1 MAGNSPLTEDMK
13 AYPNFNDRLSI
24 LNSET
29 VSTLFKRVG
38 GEPFFVSLVDRF
50 YDLVESDPVL
60 RPIYPTN
67 LEPGKAHLAA
77 FLAEYWGGPPRY
89 SMLRGHPRLRMRH
102 THFPIGQLERDA
114 WIGHMTA
121 VVQFTDG
128 STGDATELISY
139 FNGTATFL
147 MNQT

>member
-1 MAGNSPLTEDMK
+1 MS
-13 AYPNFNDRLSI
+13 
-24 LNSET
+24 SET
-29 VSTLFKRVG
+29 GSTLFKRVG

-50 YDLVESDPVL
+50 YDLVKSDPVL
-60 RPIYPTN
+60 RPTYPTN
-67 LEPGKAHLAA
+67 LEPGA

-89 SMLRGHPRLRMRH
+89 SMLRGNPRQRRRH
-102 THFPIGQLERDA
+102 ARFPIGKIERDV
-114 WIGHMTA
+114 WVGHTTA
-121 VVQFTDG
+121 VVQSTYV